1 MSGLKVKYAAGD
13 GVAVITIDDP
23 DARNA
28 LSRAVR
34 EGLREAFIRFGEDDG
49 ALVAILTGAGDRAFC
64 AGAHLKEMAEESVG
78 IPPADYVPIVN
89 RNLSLDKPLL
99 AAVNGAALGGG
110 FMLAQQCDL
119 VLAAEH
125 AVFGM
130 PEVRWSRGAPW
141 SVPLR
146 DMIPQRIWMELA
158 LTGEPI
164 SAQRAYQVGLVN
176 EVVAAGELMPAA
188 HRLAGKIVAN
198 APLTVRA
205 SRQMIRKSAELSLS
219 AAWDEADRLF
229 APVYSSQDAQ
239 EGPRAFREKRAP
251 RWSGR

>member
-1 MSGLKVKYAAGD
+1 MADLRVERD
-13 GVAVITIDDP
+13 GPLVVITIDRP

-28 LSRAVR
+28 LAAGTIGELDAALEELARGDASVAV
-34 EGLREAFIRFGEDDG
+34 
-49 ALVAILTGAGDRAFC
+49 LTGAGDRAFC

-164 SAQRAYQVGLVN
+164 SAQRAYEVGLVN
-176 EVVAAGELMPAA
+176 QVVGAGELIPAA
-188 HRLAGKIVAN
+188 HRLAGKIAAN

-205 SRQMIRKSAELSLS
+205 SRQMIRKSAELGLS

-229 APVYSSQDAQ
+229 APVYSSHDAQ

>member
-164 SAQRAYQVGLVN
+164 SAQRAYEVGLVN
-176 EVVAAGELMPAA
+176 QVVAASEQCRSARDPGSSLRCASYA
-188 HRLAGKIVAN
+188 RRVYHR
-198 APLTVRA
+198 
-205 SRQMIRKSAELSLS
+205 
-219 AAWDEADRLF
+219 
-229 APVYSSQDAQ
+229 PV
-239 EGPRAFREKRAP
+239 
-251 RWSGR
+251 